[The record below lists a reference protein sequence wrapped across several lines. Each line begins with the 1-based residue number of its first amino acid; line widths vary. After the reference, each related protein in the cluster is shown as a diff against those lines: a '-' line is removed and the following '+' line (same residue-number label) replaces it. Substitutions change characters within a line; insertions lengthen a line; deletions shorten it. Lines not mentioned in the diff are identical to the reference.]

1 MDVGYCSKCNGNVL
15 LTREEINVPLVIVLA
30 IFTGGLGLIIYF
42 LIYRDKPVNRC
53 VHCKSVCE
61 SEKFVNNT
69 TNQKVLSD
77 ATSQNEAESMKH
89 CSNCGV
95 ELGDREGVYF
105 CAFCG
110 FQIAN

>member
-1 MDVGYCSKCNGNVL
+1 MEKGYCSKCNGNVL
-15 LTREEINVPLVIVLA
+15 LTKEEINVPLVIILA

-53 VHCKSVCE
+53 VHCKSICLH
-61 SEKFVNNT
+61 EKIENNASD
-69 TNQKVLSD
+69 QKALPN
-77 ATSQNEAESMKH
+77 ATSQNELKVIKY

-95 ELGDREGVYF
+95 ELRTQEGIIF